1 MNMRYKIKGAEIR
14 TENAAKPS
22 SQKSSAVDDYIG
34 AISNAHLILDFGC
47 GKLRYS
53 DTLVSVA
60 SKVTFVDS
68 DIQLNREQVIRGER
82 TTVKHYVKSN
92 YSGCKTIPYENLE
105 KHRSKYDVITCTN
118 VLSAIPCK
126 KTISEIMGHIS
137 RLLKKDGFAIF
148 VNQHRSS
155 YFKKYE
161 SGEKMLHGYLYS
173 GSKGSSYYGILDK
186 VAMGRLLEN
195 HGYENI
201 KTWIVGESTFSEA
214 RPNS

>member
-1 MNMRYKIKGAEIR
+1 MRYKIKGKEIR

-22 SQKSSAVDDYIG
+22 SQKSSVVDDYIG
-34 AISNAHLILDFGC
+34 GILNKPSILDFGC

-53 DTLVSVA
+53 DTLASVA

-68 DIQLNREQVIRGER
+68 EIQLNREQVVRGER
-82 TTVKHYVKSN
+82 TTVKNYVKSN
-92 YSGCKTIPYENLE
+92 YSGCKTVPYESLD

-126 KTISEIMGHIS
+126 RMITDVLEHII
-137 RLLKKDGFAIF
+137 RLLKKDGVAIF

-155 YFKKYE
+155 YFSKYE
-161 SGEKMLHGYLYS
+161 TGAKILHGYLYS
-173 GSKGSSYYGILDK
+173 GSKGSSYYGILDTP
-186 VAMGRLLEN
+186 VIERLLKKHE
-195 HGYENI
+195 YEII
-201 KTWIVGESTFSEA
+201 KTWVVGESTFTEA

>member
-1 MNMRYKIKGAEIR
+1 MRYKIKGVEIR
-14 TENAAKPS
+14 SENAAKPS
-22 SQKSSAVDDYIG
+22 SQKSSAVNDYIG
-34 AISNAHLILDFGC
+34 TLSNAPLILDFGC

-82 TTVKHYVKSN
+82 TTVKQYVKSN

-126 KTISEIMGHIS
+126 KTISEVMAHIS
-137 RLLKKDGFAIF
+137 SLLKKDGFATF

-161 SGEKMLHGYLYS
+161 SGERMLHGYLYS

-186 VAMGRLLEN
+186 AAIERLLKK
-195 HGYENI
+195 HGYEII
-201 KTWIVGESTFSEA
+201 KTWIVGESTFTEA

>member
-1 MNMRYKIKGAEIR
+1 MRYVIGGAEIR

-34 AISNAHLILDFGC
+34 SLENGPSILDFGC

-68 DIQLNREQVIRGER
+68 AVQLGREQVIRGDR
-82 TTVKHYVKSN
+82 TTVNKYVEAN
-92 YSGCKTIPYENLE
+92 YAGCSTLSYEKLNE
-105 KHRSKYDVITCTN
+105 HRVKYDVITCTN

-126 KTISEIMGHIS
+126 KTISDVMNHIL

-155 YFKKYE
+155 YFKRYE
-161 SGEKMLHGYLYS
+161 SGEKLLHGFLYN
-173 GSKGSSYYGILDK
+173 GPKGSSYYGILDRT
-186 VAMGRLLEN
+186 AIEQLLTA
-195 HGYENI
+195 HGYRI
-201 KTWIVGESTFSEA
+201 IRTWCVGESTFSEA
-214 RPNS
+214 MPNS